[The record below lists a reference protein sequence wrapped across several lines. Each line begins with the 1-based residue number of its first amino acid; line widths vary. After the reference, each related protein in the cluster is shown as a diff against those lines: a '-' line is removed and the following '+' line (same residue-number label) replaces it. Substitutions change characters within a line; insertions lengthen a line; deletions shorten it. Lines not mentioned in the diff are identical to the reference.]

1 MTIQQVL
8 DTVSF
13 ISIITMITEFICL
26 IVIAVKV
33 SKIKTTVC
41 EPFQNKKPD
50 YPDKV
55 IELLQAIVS
64 AEQHNAEEIKKVKGE
79 IELIRNGGT
88 KAGVKTKEQIRHEEL
103 MKAIE
108 KQNEIL
114 QSILETTSGEEK
126 KKMLEKWKQA
136 TEILNNL
143 DSN

>member
-1 MTIQQVL
+1 MTTQQVL

-26 IVIAVKV
+26 IVLAVKV

-64 AEQHNAEEIKKVKGE
+64 AEQHNTEEIKKLKGE
-79 IELIRNGGT
+79 IDLMRNGGVT
-88 KAGVKTKEQIRHEEL
+88 PGIKTKEQIRHEEL
-103 MKAIE
+103 MKALE
-108 KQNEIL
+108 EQNKLLQGIL
-114 QSILETTSGEEK
+114 DTTSGEEK

-136 TEILNNL
+136 SDLINNI
-143 DSN
+143 

>member
-1 MTIQQVL
+1 MTTQQVL

-26 IVIAVKV
+26 IVLAVKV

-64 AEQHNAEEIKKVKGE
+64 AEQHNTEEIKKLKGE
-79 IELIRNGGT
+79 IELMRNGGV
-88 KAGVKTKEQIRHEEL
+88 KPGIKTKEQIRHEEL
-103 MKAIE
+103 MKALE
-108 KQNEIL
+108 EQNKLLQGIL
-114 QSILETTSGEEK
+114 DTTSGEEK

-136 TEILNNL
+136 SDLIKNI
-143 DSN
+143 